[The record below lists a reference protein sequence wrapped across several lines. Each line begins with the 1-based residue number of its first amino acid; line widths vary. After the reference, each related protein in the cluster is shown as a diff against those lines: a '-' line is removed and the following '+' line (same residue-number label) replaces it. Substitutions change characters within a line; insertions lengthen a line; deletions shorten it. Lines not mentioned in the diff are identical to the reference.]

1 MVSKKLEILLPKQ
14 DSSSWDIDME
24 FLDKLKT
31 EVTIPITGVI
41 VTIAY
46 LLITR

>member
-1 MVSKKLEILLPKQ
+1 MVLKKLEVQPPKQ
-14 DSSSWDIDME
+14 DSNRWGIDME